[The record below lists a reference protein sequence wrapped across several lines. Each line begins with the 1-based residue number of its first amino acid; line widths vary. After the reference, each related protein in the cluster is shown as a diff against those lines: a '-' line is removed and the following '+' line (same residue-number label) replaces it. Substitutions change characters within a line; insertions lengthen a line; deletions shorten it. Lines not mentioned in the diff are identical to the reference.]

1 MKVAVIGGGASG
13 MMTAVLLAR
22 RGVDVTIFE
31 KNNEL
36 GKKILITG
44 KGRCNVTNNSTGEEF
59 LSNVIRG
66 NKFLISA
73 EQNFNSTKTIE
84 FFENLGVKLK
94 TERGNRVF
102 PESDKASSINSAF
115 LKALNE
121 NNVKILKNSPVFA
134 VFCDDNKFKSL
145 QTGNKIYDDFDA
157 CVIATGGLSYPTTGS
172 TGDGL
177 KFAESVGHNITELRP
192 ALNGIEVKENVKNLE
207 GLSLKNV
214 KVFAKFKDKIVFE
227 SEIGEMLFTG
237 VGISGPLVLTMSS
250 FINRKDVDTL
260 SIDFKPALSL
270 DQIQARVDRE
280 IQAAPNKQASS
291 LISALLPS
299 RLVETFLRTLKID
312 KAIKLNQLTR
322 EKRNQ
327 LAMLL
332 KNFKLTFKRIE
343 PIETSV
349 ITSGGVNL
357 NEINPKDM
365 QSKLIKNLFFVGEV
379 LDCDALTGGFN
390 LQIAFMTAAAC
401 ANSSVFD

>member
-365 QSKLIKNLFFVGEV
+365 QSKLIKNLFFGGEV